1 MMPEQDPPNAIQI
14 EPTEGCN
21 LYCDFCG
28 LRGIRERAGG
38 PYFYMTLA
46 TADAVA
52 GQIAAAG
59 WSARIEF
66 AMHGEPTMHPDL
78 SGVIRIFRA
87 HLPANSLM
95 LTSNGG
101 GLMRDPPVQVA
112 ALFAAGLNT
121 LALDDYRDVKYLTRL
136 REVLP
141 AWAQGQGIPWYEYP
155 RDSKGHPHR
164 RMPPH
169 SRRITVLADIR
180 EAGTG
185 THATLSNHAGAAA
198 PLNDRMAG
206 KRCARPFREL
216 AIRWDGGAA
225 LCCNDW
231 RGTYRIGN
239 ANAVTVSELWQ
250 SAAFAAARKKLY
262 HGMRDFG
269 PCHGCDDRS
278 YRVGLLPDRMGKQ
291 SLSKPDAQDE
301 AAILSAGAQGAM
313 VPNVSWREWERGS

>member
-1 MMPEQDPPNAIQI
+1 MLEQDPPNAIQI

-38 PYFYMTLA
+38 PYFNMPEPTA
-46 TADAVA
+46 TAIAQ
-52 GQIAAAG
+52 QIKAAG
-59 WSARIEF
+59 WTARIEF

-78 SGVIRIFRA
+78 PGLIRTFRTC
-87 HLPANSLM
+87 LPTNSLM

-101 GLMRDPPVQVA
+101 GLVHDPATQVA

-121 LALDDYRDVKYLTRL
+121 LALDDYQDVKYLTQL
-136 REVLP
+136 RATLP
-141 AWAQGQGIPWYEYP
+141 AWAQQQGIPWYEYP

-164 RMPPH
+164 RMLPH
-169 SRRITVLADIR
+169 ARRITVLADIR
-180 EAGTG
+180 EAGHG

-216 AIRWDGGAA
+216 AIRWDGGVA

-231 RGTYRIGN
+231 RGIYRIGN
-239 ANAVTVSELWQ
+239 VNAIGLRALWQ
-250 SAAFAAARKKLY
+250 SPAFVAARKKLY
-262 HGMRDFG
+262 HGLRDFG
-269 PCHGCDDRS
+269 PCRGCDDRS

-291 SLSKPDAQDE
+291 SLPKPDAQDDVE
-301 AAILSAGAQGAM
+301 ICAAGASEAL
-313 VPNVSWREWERGS
+313 VPNVVWRAWERHE